1 VHTSKFTFKKERK
14 GKMKKTISTILIAL
28 IAFAAVTM
36 VTLSGAQAET
46 ILPTLT
52 TDKTDYAPMNK

>member
-1 VHTSKFTFKKERK
+1 
-14 GKMKKTISTILIAL
+14 MKKTISTILIAL

-36 VTLSGAQAET
+36 VTLSGAQAEM

-52 TDKTDYAPMNK
+52 TDKTDYAPK